1 MPTILLVED
10 NDINRDMLS
19 RRLERNGYQV
29 IVAIN
34 GSEAVAKT
42 LSDRPDLV
50 LMDLHLPIL
59 DGWAATR
66 QIKANLQT
74 RVIPIIAL
82 TADGS
87 AGEREKALAA
97 GCDEYDTKPVDLPR
111 LIQKITKL
119 LEPVLIPAPVPPN
132 SPPDP
137 RLQQIFLNQLRH
149 QLDPPIYRIIGYGD
163 LLLDLLGDGQ
173 QPDLCSDIQKIQT
186 SGMRILQLV
195 QAMLNP
201 VLLELQQQE
210 IHIFTPSLRLEILTP
225 LSTIIGYCEMLL
237 EEAATDLIPDL
248 EQIYTSAQDLL
259 SVVNS
264 LDSPLAESPLP
275 WRIDRQLISLQSID
289 PDLSLAAHSTRAKL
303 IDPSIDRASRI
314 LIVDDNESNSTLLSR
329 QIEQQ
334 GSQVTIA
341 TIDRVLDT
349 LAAIPCDLI
358 LL

>member
-210 IHIFTPSLRLEILTP
+210 IHIFTPNLRLEILTP